1 MKRFLRRVC
10 VCTLVAIML
19 LLCACREADK
29 NYGAKSN
36 KNTKKVKVGEKYTE
50 IEIPEISSD
59 DTIMPKYLD
68 ISIYDVE
75 NYANVY
81 LGKDFKYDANYCGE
95 KLSLPATYKK
105 MNESGWSMIQTD
117 SITAES
123 MVLATEKLAVEF
135 KNEQGKLIKALFYNP
150 KSSSVSLEE
159 CEIVKFSIEHN
170 YLETDNQQYGEFW
183 INGISNTSSIN
194 DIIEALGVPS
204 HFYGVSD
211 EIYYLD
217 YFYTEKDR
225 RSRITVYVNT
235 VDDCVISVE
244 FSKYS

>member
-1 MKRFLRRVC
+1 MKRFLRRVSVC
-10 VCTLVAIML
+10 VLVAIML
-19 LLCACREADK
+19 FLCACREADK
-29 NYGAKSN
+29 NYGVESN
-36 KNTKKVKVGEKYTE
+36 KNTKKVKVGEKYAE

-59 DTIMPKYLD
+59 DTVMPKYLD

-81 LGKDFKYDANYCGE
+81 LGKDFKYDAKYCGE
-95 KLSLPATYKK
+95 SLSLPTTYKK
-105 MNESGWSMIQTD
+105 LIELDWSMIQTG
-117 SITAES
+117 SVTTES
-123 MVLATEKLAVEF
+123 MVLANEKLEIEF
-135 KNEQGKLIKALFYNP
+135 KNKQGKLIKALFYNS
-150 KSSSVSLEE
+150 KSSSVSLDE
-159 CEIVKFSIEHN
+159 CEIVKLSIEQN
-170 YLETDNQQYGEFW
+170 FLETDNDQYGEFW

-235 VDDCVISVE
+235 VDDYVISVE